1 MDNRKELDVLLAIH
15 STPARRYLKSDP
27 IPDETI
33 RAILNAAIR
42 GPSGGNQ
49 QGWGWIVVK
58 DSEVKQ
64 KIQKFYLEGWELA
77 YGYQKDEIL
86 NSTVQDG
93 LGKRNFLSAEHLA
106 NNLAEAPVWIIPVLK
121 NVSQSPR
128 AGSSIYGAVQNLML
142 AARSFGIGSTL
153 TTLYSAYEE
162 EVKMILGLPSEY
174 TTMALIPL
182 GYPSKGRWSQPKR
195 QPIEEVTHWGKW
207 GQLHPKNT

>member
-1 MDNRKELDVLLAIH
+1 MD
-15 STPARRYLKSDP
+15 
-27 IPDETI
+27 
-33 RAILNAAIR
+33 AAIR

-58 DSEVKQ
+58 DLEVKQ
-64 KIQKFYLEGWELA
+64 EIQKFYLVGWERA

-86 NSTVQDG
+86 NSTGQEG

-106 NNLAEAPVWIIPVLK
+106 NNLADAPVWVIPVLK
-121 NVSQSPR
+121 NVNQSPR
-128 AGSSIYGAVQNLML
+128 AGSSIYGAIQNLML

-153 TTLYSAYEE
+153 PTLFSAYEE
-162 EVKMILGLPSEY
+162 EVKVILGIPSEY

-207 GQLHPKNT
+207 GQLKNT